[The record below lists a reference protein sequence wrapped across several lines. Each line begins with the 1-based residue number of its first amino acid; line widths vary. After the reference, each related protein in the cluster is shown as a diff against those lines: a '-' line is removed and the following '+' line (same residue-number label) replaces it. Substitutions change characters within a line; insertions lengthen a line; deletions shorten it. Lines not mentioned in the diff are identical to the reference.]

1 MSQAKTQQSK
11 GFWQA
16 FKSVEIF
23 GLSLPLYLGIFA
35 IVFLAMLLKWLPGGM
50 LGAFLVMMVFGGLF
64 NWIGNNTPIVKTYL
78 GGGAIV
84 CIFASAILVYVKVIP
99 ETVVDNVNKFMN
111 TTGFLNFYI
120 AALITGSILGMSRT
134 LLLRAAVRF
143 LPVALCAMTLGCLL
157 VGFIGWIIGYGFTDA
172 IMYVSI
178 PMMGGGMGAGVVP
191 LSEMYAKAQGLE
203 STATVI
209 SRMIP
214 ASTLGNVTA
223 IVLAGVLARVGT
235 KFPSI
240 NGGGKLMRKNQEDLS
255 EEAPPAHNIK
265 LMGMG
270 LIIAMTFYLLG
281 TYVNKGIPAVHTYAW
296 MIILVAVAKAT
307 GIVPKKMEYAA
318 QQWSQFVM
326 TNWTSALLVGIGISM
341 IDLGS
346 VIDTFS
352 IQYLVLV
359 LIVVCGVALGAG
371 LGGHLVG
378 FYPIESAITAGLCTT
393 NMGGTGDIAVLSA
406 ADRMEL
412 LPFAQI
418 STRICGALVLVIA
431 SILTKLI
438 F

>member
-1 MSQAKTQQSK
+1 MKK
-11 GFWQA
+11 IRDV
-16 FKSVEIF
+16 KIYEI
-23 GLSLPLYLGIFA
+23 GLPLYLCIFA
-35 IVFLAMLLKWLPGGM
+35 LVFVAMLLGWLPGGM

-64 NWIGNNTPIVKTYL
+64 NLIGNVTPIVNTYL

-84 CIFASAILVYVKVIP
+84 CIFASAILVYLGVVPEKVV
-99 ETVVDNVNKFMN
+99 TNVDTFMN

-143 LPVALCAMTLGCLL
+143 LPVALCAMTMAILL
-157 VGFIGWIIGYGFTDA
+157 VGVIGQIVGYGFVDA
-172 IMYVSI
+172 VMYVAI
-178 PMMGGGMGAGVVP
+178 PMMGCVMGAGVVP
-191 LSEMYAKAQGLE
+191 LSGMYAEAQGVE
-203 STATVI
+203 AAGII

-223 IVLAGVLARVGT
+223 IIGAGLLSRLGEAV
-235 KFPSI
+235 PSI
-240 NGGGKLMRKNQEDLS
+240 NGHGKLMRRDQEDLS
-255 EEAPPAHNIK
+255 EGTPPAESIK

-270 LIIAMTFYLLG
+270 LVVAMTFYLLG
-281 TYVNKGIPAVHTYAW
+281 TYVNKFVPAVHTYAW
-296 MIILVAVAKAT
+296 MIILVAVSKAA
-307 GIVPKKMEYAA
+307 GIVPKNMEYAA

-341 IDLGS
+341 IDLQA
-346 VIDTFS
+346 VIDAFS
-352 IQYLVLV
+352 ITYLILVLV
-359 LIVVCGVALGAG
+359 VVGGVALGAG
-371 LGGHLVG
+371 IGGQLVG

-406 ADRMEL
+406 ADRMVL

-418 STRICGALVLVIA
+418 STRICGALVLVVA
-431 SILTKLI
+431 SLLVRVL